1 MSPAIESTPSSGRRV
16 NKKRTYSSTS
26 YDSTLLTPVAD
37 NSRNEPSPLS
47 TVVIKSKNTKII
59 VSLLEVV
66 NQRCLQV
73 QEIQPPIAYIGK
85 SFEEALKLRDI
96 HEAVLKN
103 VESKQS
109 PVRELLRQADEG
121 NSGQNHLASTSNED
135 MAVLGATWDDLKML
149 LHKRKVILEKNT
161 NFQAHY
167 LDFQH
172 RADELIA
179 LCKSKD
185 KRHRKSTAKLNE
197 VILEL
202 ASAKKSML
210 ETCVCA
216 LQDGEL
222 LSEELLALWNKKLL
236 PNSTPNKFKETT
248 SISIEQV
255 DDLLEVLHGK
265 RIEATKLYEER
276 LGSLKINTDYIDL
289 ATEITELEKA
299 LDTRIKTVD
308 SMEIGKNLKESRH
321 MLEELESLKK
331 EHDSLIVDRI
341 KTVTNESNR
350 FADLDK
356 DDLNQKT
363 SVRAYNLLERSTE
376 YQQLIDARKYTLS
389 KGADYYATVEN
400 TKGIMSGLI
409 KNNQNQGEDVNDGH
423 TDHEKVL
430 DSLSTHVQNVR
441 RLSQPLITSIR
452 QDIYTIPAKKDNDEK
467 EILRSLKELESN
479 YRDVLSGYRDS
490 IKKKDTILR
499 DRFRLRNEITEF
511 LQANSTIGNTFNSA
525 KEFSD
530 RTLLFCDEV
539 RPQLEDK
546 SKKQV
551 SGGGVVALVSGT
563 KEEQD
568 FIKDLR
574 VRLDQRRGLADKYLL
589 FFTRLHNFENTMN
602 NNVASPEKIKRAYLT
617 LVEAERINL
626 KPELII
632 GKENAFLKSNM
643 KKNIFAVMENYRG
656 RRRRKSIR
664 VDVEEREEYRIRY
677 SLSPTS
683 SEATTMTR
691 VTRKYVSNLKE
702 TIAELKKYEDD
713 ISPPFIE
720 GKRPDEILARLREK
734 LERLDNMQAPKFNE
748 LKEEIQDFISQV
760 SLSEE
765 NKSKLTEVEKK
776 MVEIEDNYSL
786 LAEKTVHSKTIV
798 NLLVVFF
805 KNFTELSQNVHKA
818 YNPSVKGSR
827 DLTEEEEIRLSE
839 SVQSVKSFRDDI
851 LEKITQRNDPEYE
864 RDRRTVLHEERE
876 TRIKDLRQ
884 RMRETDVR
892 VKEASKTLTSSRK
905 SMSRDLD
912 LPVLYTFENFADGSF
927 STTFRDLERR
937 MREILKEDEEL
948 RTQVPAEYVKSD
960 LALLRDQLIKHWN
973 ELRLFYEKSRDQIQ
987 SAKNYYALTERIER
1001 FISVSEDKIKFWK
1014 SRPPTR
1020 ECSTEIRDY
1029 YQKCRKEVVN
1039 DLLVRL
1045 IAEAGLLFGPEG
1057 AVDRT
1062 VSVQQRLNKVIDD
1075 LKELSEGPLERNPP
1089 EIEFPLSDA
1098 IEGEDMSYLLKAKIH
1113 RKPDEG
1119 YEVQWFKDGSAVSP
1133 PSVVRK
1139 SENGWLT
1146 RKLTSPNSNPSEWK
1160 VRVMS
1165 KNSGLSTESSCKIG
1179 PQSAP
1184 FWASKPPQFLEVN
1197 ERDDPNAPKS
1207 KKAIKVE
1214 CEVGGTPKPNV
1225 EWFMDGI
1232 PADKRK
1238 VLILEEEQIGGKYI
1252 KHTLTLPR
1260 NDQFA
1265 LTKNIEM
1272 KAKNTYGQISHVTS
1286 IVRIVSA
1293 PKFTLPLIDLELE
1306 KEPQVLELKCRVIGI
1321 PRPDLYWF
1329 KDGRSVNYDN
1339 ANVTS
1344 FYDGNEAIFMVD
1356 PFMEGK
1362 YAVKAVNT
1370 AGEAS
1375 SSAKDVTW
1383 LILEIDV
1390 EGHPK
1395 PDLTWYKKRKITL
1408 KNLTRGENTQIKVK
1422 ALNEVGEC
1430 ESFCSLFSPKEEVVP
1445 KIVVEEL
1452 ENPKLK
1458 SESFLHIILTSHAEE
1473 KKALEENSTLP
1484 STFIT
1489 KVIKSETQRTSSRSS
1504 DLKPI
1509 ISRNEVLN
1517 TSAEKKFEPPPSPK
1531 FERFQSYS
1539 KLHDRS
1545 SLIPSPSPTIAPTPT
1560 TIPTFE
1566 KTREDERECPYF
1578 HMFSNS
1584 STLQKMATTTTATNL
1599 LPKSSSEVKAA
1610 MSSTSTQRASL
1621 IPRLDPIKKTRNP
1634 KEAHQ
1639 FIFYNENFT
1648 STRSSSF
1655 VSDSNRKNQS
1665 SSSKSSF
1672 WTPPTSPYSSKR
1684 STELSNFNQYKP
1696 PRFVVPLDETNTF
1709 EGKPVEFRATVSGVP
1724 APEIIWRLNDLAL
1737 DKTSYTVHGCDTVLT
1752 LNNLSPKDSGRVS
1765 CVAVNPRGTAVSTA
1779 NLIVEIAPPELI
1791 QGLDGFKE
1799 IETGTR
1805 LTLEVV
1811 LGRVEGDEESDGTK
1825 LKFYD
1830 VVWTKNGEQIP
1841 SPKEEARMKS
1851 YRKGNVLTLII
1862 FRVKECDSGNY
1873 EVTIKKPS
1881 TSLSSSCNVKVV
1893 PEGHLSRESTPST
1906 SIYTSTKASTT
1917 ASKDLS
1923 LKGFRKISMPQTF
1936 KIKSPDQFRPSLSVL
1951 GGGGGAKR
1959 GSNSSW
1965 ETRGEIHRHEEHQ
1978 DSSKSPIPSSGSLQ
1992 SHTLQTSSNTSNINS
2007 TTWTSSNRGILSGS
2021 SRTSSRHVSTED
2033 EGNQVIDEEEEE
2045 DRIMYPSSIQAILKK
2060 NEFKDIGSA
2069 ANELK
2074 KNFLSSLY
2082 SNADNNST
2090 TSSTTINYT
2099 ISKSREVEDIVTS
2112 AQIFRESPA
2121 YVPPA
2126 WTTGMTSKTVTN
2138 NSNNNTAPINIQSLA
2153 ATLANSRTAY
2163 SAPNSRG
2170 RTPEP
2175 RKWESPK
2182 YESFRSGFHR
2192 KY

>member
-602 NNVASPEKIKRAYLT
+602 NNVASSEKIKRAYLT

-702 TIAELKKYEDD
+702 TIEELKKYEDD

-851 LEKITQRNDPEYE
+851 LKKITQRNDPEYE
-864 RDRRTVLHEERE
+864 RDRRVLKTLFNNLERELIEFRKIRSRRMETVLHEERE

-948 RTQVPAEYVKSD
+948 RTQVPEEYVKSD

-1375 SSAKDVTW
+1375 SSAKVSIEHPLKKPTITTHLKDQT
-1383 LILEIDV
+1383 IPKGCHMADLEIDV

-1395 PDLTWYKKRKITL
+1395 PDLTWYKNGIPFNSKNFCEEILDKDNHVHRKITL

-1458 SESFLHIILTSHAEE
+1458 SESFLHIVTPPSKPPILEKPKEYKTYDYGSRLSKILTSHAEE

-1509 ISRNEVLN
+1509 ISRTEVLN

-1560 TIPTFE
+1560 TIPTLE
-1566 KTREDERECPYF
+1566 KPEKMKENVLTSTCSQTGIFKTITQTEQELNKKRE
-1578 HMFSNS
+1578 S

-1621 IPRLDPIKKTRNP
+1621 IPRLEPIKKPEIP
-1634 KEAHQ
+1634 KKPTNLSS
-1639 FIFYNENFT
+1639 IM
-1648 STRSSSF
+1648 SSS
-1655 VSDSNRKNQS
+1655 
-1665 SSSKSSF
+1665 
-1672 WTPPTSPYSSKR
+1672 
-1684 STELSNFNQYKP
+1684 NF
-1696 PRFVVPLDETNTF
+1696 
-1709 EGKPVEFRATVSGVP
+1709 
-1724 APEIIWRLNDLAL
+1724 
-1737 DKTSYTVHGCDTVLT
+1737 
-1752 LNNLSPKDSGRVS
+1752 
-1765 CVAVNPRGTAVSTA
+1765 
-1779 NLIVEIAPPELI
+1779 
-1791 QGLDGFKE
+1791 
-1799 IETGTR
+1799 
-1805 LTLEVV
+1805 
-1811 LGRVEGDEESDGTK
+1811 
-1825 LKFYD
+1825 
-1830 VVWTKNGEQIP
+1830 
-1841 SPKEEARMKS
+1841 
-1851 YRKGNVLTLII
+1851 
-1862 FRVKECDSGNY
+1862 
-1873 EVTIKKPS
+1873 
-1881 TSLSSSCNVKVV
+1881 
-1893 PEGHLSRESTPST
+1893 
-1906 SIYTSTKASTT
+1906 
-1917 ASKDLS
+1917 
-1923 LKGFRKISMPQTF
+1923 
-1936 KIKSPDQFRPSLSVL
+1936 
-1951 GGGGGAKR
+1951 
-1959 GSNSSW
+1959 
-1965 ETRGEIHRHEEHQ
+1965 
-1978 DSSKSPIPSSGSLQ
+1978 
-1992 SHTLQTSSNTSNINS
+1992 
-2007 TTWTSSNRGILSGS
+2007 GS
-2021 SRTSSRHVSTED
+2021 SRSVDEQKVQRRRQIQPLNKGILHPLEAVPSYLILTERI
-2033 EGNQVIDEEEEE
+2033 NQVVASL
-2045 DRIMYPSSIQAILKK
+2045 PSGLRLPHHIHQNDPLSYQILISISLQDSWFLLMKQIPLRGNLWNLEQPSPEFQPLK
-2060 NEFKDIGSA
+2060 
-2069 ANELK
+2069 
-2074 KNFLSSLY
+2074 
-2082 SNADNNST
+2082 
-2090 TSSTTINYT
+2090 
-2099 ISKSREVEDIVTS
+2099 
-2112 AQIFRESPA
+2112 
-2121 YVPPA
+2121 
-2126 WTTGMTSKTVTN
+2126 
-2138 NSNNNTAPINIQSLA
+2138 
-2153 ATLANSRTAY
+2153 
-2163 SAPNSRG
+2163 
-2170 RTPEP
+2170 
-2175 RKWESPK
+2175 
-2182 YESFRSGFHR
+2182 
-2192 KY
+2192 